1 MGTSAGFC
9 RDLLQSMV
17 EITKS
22 GTPEYKIQP
31 NGFTRMLISAMSPG
45 AIKNDSY
52 NGHFKTVVV
61 KKKQRFIRADTDTSE
76 SCDNTLVPAYTED
89 TVSVANIRQIAFHIN
104 DEVIAEYCDGASA
117 TSSVGRPNIAIMQE
131 FLDTLMSAADAL
143 LDGVEF
149 DLVNLMK
156 TRFGVN
162 RVTGLATARTLNLNK
177 DETIN
182 PIGNGMNMLKVDFK
196 RNQFMGRPLVVGGG
210 NMLAFMEQQNAKSA
224 AQDGLDTSIQAAGVD
239 FFYSEEF
246 ASQMSVGGNNIG
258 VFEKDAVQI
267 VEYLRYQ
274 GFKAGVKPGGSVF
287 GTIPI
292 PVQGA
297 NGEIQAVMFDFQ
309 LKYNDCPQTFTD
321 AYTGASL
328 GSLPKGYNMIISKQ
342 FGLYT
347 IPTTAY
353 KAGDVLLGNRGSLL
367 YDVTNTCETCA

>member
-9 RDLLQSMV
+9 RDLLQSMS

-22 GTPEYKIQP
+22 ATPQYKIQP
-31 NGFTRMLISAMSPG
+31 NGFTNMLLSAMSPG
-45 AIKNDSY
+45 SIKNDSY

-89 TVSVANIRQIAFHIN
+89 TVSVANIRQLAFHIN
-104 DEVIAEYCDGASA
+104 DEVIAEYCDGASRESA
-117 TSSVGRPNIAIMQE
+117 VGKPNIRIMEE
-131 FLDTLMSAADAL
+131 FLDTLMGAADAI

-149 DLVNLMK
+149 DLVTLMS

-162 RVTGLATARTLNLNK
+162 RRTSDALAATININK

-182 PIGNGMNMLKVDFK
+182 PLDDGLTQIMYDFK
-196 RNQFMGRPLVVGGG
+196 FNQMSGRPQIVGAGM
-210 NMLAFMEQQNAKSA
+210 MLRFMLQQFAKSA
-224 AQDGLDTSIQAAGVD
+224 NQAGLDTRIQAGMVD
-239 FFYSEEF
+239 FWFSQEF
-246 ASQMSVGGNNIG
+246 ADQLGANNIG
-258 VFEKDAVQI
+258 VFEKDSVQI

-292 PVQGA
+292 PVVSP
-297 NGEIQAVMFDFQ
+297 NGEIKAVMFDFQ
-309 LKYNDCPQTFTD
+309 LRYNDCPQTFTD
-321 AYTGASL
+321 AYTGQSL
-328 GSLPKGYNMIISKQ
+328 GSLPKGYNMILSKQ

-347 IPTTAY
+347 IPTTSY
-353 KAGDVLLGNRGSLL
+353 KAGDVLLGNRGSLR
-367 YDVTNTCETCA
+367 YNITNSCETCE